1 MAVDKPVVQ
10 FSLAQIRKEAKEV
23 DVLKVGISGSKI
35 ITFPDL
41 MALESEESER
51 QLARIDARGTNTW
64 KALEDWLSAEDV
76 EALRAEK
83 LSRANLVRLLNSAS
97 KYYQDAYGD
106 LGNEGASA
114 SF

>member
-10 FSLAQIRKEAKEV
+10 FTLASIRKDANKV

-41 MALESEESER
+41 MAMESVESEEL
-51 QLARIDARGTNTW
+51 LAKIDARGANTW
-64 KALEDWLSAEDV
+64 KALEQWLSADDAA
-76 EALRAEK
+76 ALRAEK
-83 LSRANLVRLLNSAS
+83 LSRADLIRLLKNAS

-106 LGNEGASA
+106 LGNDDASE